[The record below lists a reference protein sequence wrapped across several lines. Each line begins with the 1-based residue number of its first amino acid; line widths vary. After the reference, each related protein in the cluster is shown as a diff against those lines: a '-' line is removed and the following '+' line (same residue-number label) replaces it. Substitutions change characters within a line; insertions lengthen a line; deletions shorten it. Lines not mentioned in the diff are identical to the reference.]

1 MKISELMQILADAI
15 KTHGDVP
22 VMVPVIDDP
31 NTLDEPMDVAV
42 LDGDETDPDY
52 SQPIGHPPGC
62 YLYIGGQC

>member
-1 MKISELMQILADAI
+1 
-15 KTHGDVP
+15 VP

-52 SQPIGHPPGC
+52 SQPIGHPPGR